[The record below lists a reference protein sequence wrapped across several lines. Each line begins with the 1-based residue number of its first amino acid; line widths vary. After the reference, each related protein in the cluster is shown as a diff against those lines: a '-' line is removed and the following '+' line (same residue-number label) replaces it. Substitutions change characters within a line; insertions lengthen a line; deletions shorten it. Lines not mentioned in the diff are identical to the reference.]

1 MGPASE
7 IQGSPGWQNIFLL
20 FSVLWILISI
30 LRGWTNGLMRQVA
43 AIVALIA
50 AAFFV
55 LHFTSSLAEY
65 LRREVPGVFQI
76 PVAALVIW
84 IISYNGI
91 LLIGRILFKR
101 TRDQSSLP
109 VKMIYGAGGALI
121 GFAYGLLFIWSLLIG
136 VRVAGRIAEDQIE
149 IQQTDREP
157 PGTFVLSLA
166 KLKNSLELGA
176 GRSVINVVDPTPPA
190 FYRELD
196 KFSRLIGNPRAIRKM
211 LDYPGFHNLLQD
223 PKIVEL
229 ERDPELL
236 ADIQSG
242 NVLAVFSNPKVVALT
257 NDPHLRQVFSL
268 GELKAALDYA
278 GNTTNEDQNSEFK
291 NSRSPESKNGAM

>member
-1 MGPASE
+1 MEPASE
-7 IQGSPGWQNIFLL
+7 IQGSPQWQSIVLL

-43 AIVALIA
+43 AIVGLLV
-50 AAFFV
+50 AAFLV

-65 LRREVPGVFQI
+65 LHRDVPGVFQI
-76 PVAALVIW
+76 PVAALLIW

-101 TRDQSSLP
+101 TRDQSSLL
-109 VKMIYGAGGALI
+109 VKVIYGAGGALI
-121 GFAYGLLFIWSLLIG
+121 GFAYGSFFIWSFLIG
-136 VRVAGRIAEDQIE
+136 VRLAGRIAENQVE
-149 IQQTDREP
+149 IQRADREP
-157 PGTFVLSLA
+157 PGNFVLSLA
-166 KLKNSLELGA
+166 KLKNSVELGI
-176 GRSVINVVDPTPPA
+176 GRSVINAVDPAPPA

-196 KFSRLIGNPRAIRKM
+196 KYSRLIGNPRAIRKV
-211 LDYPGFHNLLQD
+211 LDYPGFRNVSQD

-229 ERDPELL
+229 QRDPELL

-242 NVLAVFSNPKVVALT
+242 DLLAVISNPKVVALT

-278 GNTTNEDQNSEFK
+278 GNTTNEDEQQ
-291 NSRSPESKNGAM
+291 